1 MMHRGKF
8 ETCPYLHLR
17 VLNVRIRAMFA
28 LLRKAYRDLT
38 QRRIR
43 SLLTIGAIA
52 IGVAGVVA
60 IVSTAQNLAHAQTQA
75 YANTSQADIAFWVWD
90 APPKT
95 ARALEEIPNVVAT
108 ELRNTFFTKCK
119 WDDAFRD
126 VNFWGIENF
135 ADQRINQIRLL
146 APAPKPGEFLAEVS
160 VRDWLGAR
168 VGDVI
173 TCRALDGSMM
183 TLTLAGFATS
193 PNYPSATILDW
204 ANVYAN
210 ASDVRKMLGIG
221 GANQALLK
229 VNDMSKVRETARE
242 AERLLRRRGVDHSS
256 PSIRDPENFLGKR
269 ELDALFVLLTVFS
282 GVGLV
287 TSGFLVANTLGAMT
301 AEQVGEIGVV
311 KAIGG
316 TRWQVLTIYLIAAM
330 LYGILG
336 TLIGIVL
343 GALGSWRLLD
353 YIGSL
358 LNLEIQFAISPE
370 GVGLGILVGIVVT
383 FIGGL
388 VPSWAGTAIRVKD
401 ALEAYGIT
409 STYGQGRLDR
419 LVQKIVA
426 LPPVAAMS
434 LRNLA
439 RRKARSLI
447 TILVIAVAVG
457 ASLAAQSTSTSVDAA
472 IDGLFQTY
480 RGDAWVWFDQ
490 WVGTNFA
497 SNFFTVEGVRAVEVW
512 SLGDAW
518 VGTARARLWGL
529 PANTTMYVPRLVE
542 GRWYREDE
550 NDAVVISTDL
560 AQERQLRLGDTIE
573 IEVDETRRNFRI
585 VGITIDNSIF
595 LGSTVAGKVFLPEE
609 IVERMQNRLGWT
621 LFFALS
627 FDAHDPAT
635 VEKRLGQVQAKFR
648 QFQMGADS
656 AYREV
661 RGAKEQSRILSL
673 TLYAM
678 SIIIGAIGALGVL
691 NTLTLNV
698 LERRR
703 EIGVLRAIGA
713 EDRNLVQVFLTEGLA
728 LGLGGWML
736 GAIIGY
742 PLGQLLL
749 GLMKSVLFQID
760 YIFSPAMILTS
771 LLFALGLAALA
782 SLAPALGAARM
793 RVTEVLRY
801 E

>member
-1 MMHRGKF
+1 M
-8 ETCPYLHLR
+8 L
-17 VLNVRIRAMFA
+17 A

-38 QRRIR
+38 QRRVR

-52 IGVAGVVA
+52 IGVAGIVA
-60 IVSTAQNLAHAQTQA
+60 IVSTAQNLARAQAQA
-75 YANTSQADIAFWVWD
+75 YANTSQADITFWVWD

-95 ARALEEIPNVVAT
+95 ARALEVPNVTAT
-108 ELRNTFFTKCK
+108 ELRNTYFTKCK
-119 WDDAFRD
+119 WNNEYRD

-146 APAPKPGEFLAEVS
+146 DPAPRPGEFLAEVS
-160 VRDWLGAR
+160 VRDWLGAQI
-168 VGDVI
+168 GDLI
-173 TCRALDGSMM
+173 SCRARDGSMM

-210 ASDVRKMLGIG
+210 ASDVRKMLGID

-242 AERLLRRRGVDHSS
+242 AERLLNRRGVEHSA
-256 PSIRDPENFLGKR
+256 PTLRDPENFLGKR

-287 TSGFLVANTLGAMT
+287 TSGFLVANTLAAMT

-353 YIGSL
+353 YLGTL
-358 LNLEIQFAISPE
+358 LNLDIQFAVSPE
-370 GVGLGILVGIVVT
+370 GIGLGIIVGIVVT

-388 VPSWAGTAIRVKD
+388 LPSWAGTAIRVKD

-409 STYGQGRLDR
+409 STYGQGRVDR
-419 LVQKIVA
+419 LVQRIVA
-426 LPPVAAMS
+426 LPPLAAMS

-447 TILVIAVAVG
+447 TTLVIAVAVG

-529 PANTTMYVPRLVE
+529 PANTTMYVPRLVA
-542 GRWYREDE
+542 GRWYRDDE
-550 NDAVVISTDL
+550 NDAVVVSTDL
-560 AQERQLRLGDTIE
+560 AQERGLRLNDRIE
-573 IEVDETRRNFRI
+573 IEVNETRRNFRI

-595 LGSTVAGKVFLPEE
+595 LGSTVAGKVFLPEV

-635 VEKRLGQVQAKFR
+635 VEKRLGQVQTKFR

-673 TLYAM
+673 TLYVM
-678 SIIIGAIGALGVL
+678 SLIIGTIGALGVL

-713 EDRNLVQVFLTEGLA
+713 ADMNLVQVFLTEGLA

-736 GAIIGY
+736 GIIIGY

-771 LLFALGLAALA
+771 LFFALGLAALA